1 MSIGYHTVDPAIDR
15 REIDQMIRALKE
27 QVDFKRDWIPYLA
40 GYSQDW
46 ENETPT
52 IYLDSRLPD
61 VLKVG
66 RKWLHP
72 ARYILVH
79 ELTEKAI
86 LVVTKGKVHYKIA
99 HSSATAA
106 ERTAVEADGFSWNE
120 YTNVLA
126 PFIQA
131 VRKPPFP
138 GAKVPSNLDRQPY
151 IDSGEIWLLDQ
162 AA

>member
-1 MSIGYHTVDPAIDR
+1 MSRGYHTVDPAIDR
-15 REIDQMIRALKE
+15 SEIDQMIRVLKE
-27 QVDFKRDWIPYLA
+27 QVEFKRGWIPYLA
-40 GYSQDW
+40 GYSLNW
-46 ENETPT
+46 ETEKPM

-72 ARYILVH
+72 ARYLLVH
-79 ELTEKAI
+79 ELIEKAI

-99 HSSATAA
+99 HSAATAA
-106 ERTAVEADGFSWNE
+106 ERTAVEADGFGWNE
-120 YTNVLA
+120 YTDVLG
-126 PFIQA
+126 PWIQA

-138 GAKVPSNLDRQPY
+138 GAKTPSNMDHQPY